1 MVIQNIYYTQNIA
14 KTAEANYKMN
24 YLITIIGPT
33 AIGKTALSITL
44 AQHFGC
50 DIISCDSR
58 QFFKEMKIG
67 TAVPDDEEL
76 AAAPHHFVQ
85 NKSIFESYSVG
96 DFEQEALAKLDE
108 LFQKNNIQIMVGGS
122 GLYVDAVLK
131 GFDDFPDIDD
141 SVRTEIN
148 AKYDKLGIEYLQEQ
162 LERLDSE
169 YYQKLQTENP
179 QTLQNPQRMKRFVEV
194 CVGSKKPYSSFI
206 GKRKNERNFTP
217 ITIGLEADREIMYKR
232 INQRV
237 DIMMEEGLL
246 EEAKSLHPNKHLNA
260 LQTVGYRELFDYFD
274 GKTTLD
280 FAIEQIKMNTRRFA
294 KRQITW
300 FKRTENVSWFDYLTD
315 RKEIIKNI
323 ELQIQ
328 KTQ

>member
-1 MVIQNIYYTQNIA
+1 
-14 KTAEANYKMN
+14 MN

-50 DIISCDSR
+50 EIISCDSR

-67 TAVPDDEEL
+67 TAVPSDEEL
-76 AAAPHHFVQ
+76 AAATHHFIQ

-96 DFEQEALAKLDE
+96 DFEQEALSKLDE

-148 AKYDKLGIEYLQEQ
+148 AKYDALGIEYLQEQ
-162 LERLDSE
+162 LQKLDSE
-169 YYQKLQTENP
+169 YYQKLETENP

-194 CVGSKKPYSSFI
+194 CLGTGKPYSSFI
-206 GKRKNERNFTP
+206 GKRKNVRNFTP
-217 ITIGLEADREIMYKR
+217 IIIGLEADREIMYNR

-237 DIMMEEGLL
+237 DIMLNEGLL
-246 EEAKSLHPNKHLNA
+246 AEAESLYPNKHLNA

-274 GKTTLD
+274 GKTTLE

-300 FKRTENVSWFDYLTD
+300 FKRTENVSWFDFLAD
-315 RKEIIKNI
+315 RKEIITTI
-323 ELQIQ
+323 ELKIQ
-328 KTQ
+328 KL

>member
-1 MVIQNIYYTQNIA
+1 
-14 KTAEANYKMN
+14 MN

-33 AIGKTALSITL
+33 AIGKTALSIAL

-67 TAVPDDEEL
+67 TAVPSDEEL
-76 AAAPHHFVQ
+76 AAATHHFIQ

-108 LFQKNNIQIMVGGS
+108 LFKKNNIQIMVGGS

-148 AKYDKLGIEYLQEQ
+148 AKYDALGIEYLQEQ
-162 LERLDSE
+162 LQKLDSE
-169 YYQKLQTENP
+169 YYQKIQTENP

-194 CVGSKKPYSSFI
+194 CIGSGKPYSSFI

-217 ITIGLEADREIMYKR
+217 ITIGLEADRDIMYDR

-237 DIMMEEGLL
+237 DIMLNEGLL
-246 EEAKSLHPNKHLNA
+246 EEAKSLYPNKHLNA

-315 RKEIIKNI
+315 RKEIIKTI
-323 ELQIQ
+323 ESKIQ
-328 KTQ
+328 KL